1 MDITNEPI
9 YTETDAQKVD
19 AVLYQAMFDE
29 TIRLRKSISSKERR
43 EIRAFL
49 MEAYQLYYE
58 RNPNSKSE
66 LFRLVNKVY
75 H

>member
-1 MDITNEPI
+1 MDIVNEPI

-58 RNPNSKSE
+58 RNPNSECQNTFLQDKPQ
-66 LFRLVNKVY
+66 
-75 H
+75 